1 MPEGTQ
7 SNTILNVF
15 KIIFSLETFFRHY
28 PAQIHEFSL
37 KQRYGRKLNHRQSI
51 KFPAQRIKDQTFQN
65 YYHKIN
71 ATYRRH
77 WPFMPFS

>member
-1 MPEGTQ
+1 MPEENQ
-7 SNTILNVF
+7 SNAFLNVL
-15 KIIFSLETFFRHY
+15 IIFSLKTFFRHY
-28 PAQIHEFSL
+28 PVQVHEFSL
-37 KQRYGRKLNHRQSI
+37 QQRYGRKLNYCQLI

-71 ATYRRH
+71 AAYRRH